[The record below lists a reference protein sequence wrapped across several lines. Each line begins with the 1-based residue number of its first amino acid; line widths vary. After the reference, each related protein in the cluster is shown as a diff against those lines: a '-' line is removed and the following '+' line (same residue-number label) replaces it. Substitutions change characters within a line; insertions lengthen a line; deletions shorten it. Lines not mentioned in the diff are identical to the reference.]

1 MLKSG
6 KFVIIQ
12 NFTYAP
18 YTPDYS
24 GRPTQINV
32 GEVTEKFQKQFVDFI
47 RNCKPVD
54 GNRFSCG
61 FDLYYDDNTAFEV
74 RPNRLQPAVEW
85 EPAKCIN
92 KAEKDEMVI
101 VMHPC
106 VLTDTDCL
114 ATCWHDC
121 PVCIASGK
129 CPSPFIRKYI
139 GRIFFPEQY
148 GKQR

>member
-1 MLKSG
+1 MAK
-6 KFVIIQ
+6 KFVMIQ
-12 NFTYAP
+12 NFAYNR

-32 GEVTEKFQKQFVDFI
+32 GSVTEEFQKKFI
-47 RNCKPVD
+47 ECMRNCKPVD
-54 GNRFSCG
+54 GNRFHCG
-61 FDLYYDDNTAFEV
+61 FNVYYDDNTAFEV
-74 RPNRLQPAVEW
+74 RPDRLHPAVEW
-85 EPAKCIN
+85 KPAKGIN
-92 KAEKDEMVI
+92 QAEKDEMVI
-101 VMHPC
+101 VMYPC
-106 VLTDTDCL
+106 VLKDTDCV

-139 GRIFFPEQY
+139 GKVFFPDQY